1 MQELQFVHLSARGVM
16 KITGPETTAFLQ
28 GLVSGDVT
36 HVTAEHAIWA
46 AFLSPQGKYLFDFF
60 IADLDG
66 ELVLDCEGERHKEFF
81 KKLSMYKL
89 KADVAVSLEDDN
101 LAVLAAFG
109 EGAGK
114 ALGLDENAGAAKSF
128 GGGVA
133 FVDPR
138 IGDAGVRIIAP
149 LDTALSALSDAGFTS
164 AEFSAYEHLRI
175 GLGLPDASRDMT
187 IDRALL
193 LENGFEELGGV
204 SFEKGCYIGQE
215 VTART
220 HYRGLVKKRLLPVS
234 IEGGAVAPGTPL
246 VLNDREVGEMKSSAG
261 DIGLALIRTEY
272 VDAQA
277 HFQAGDA
284 ILTPTIP
291 DWVKLHKPE
300 AKP

>member
-1 MQELQFVHLSARGVM
+1 MQQLHFVHLGARGVV
-16 KITGPETTAFLQ
+16 KITGPEATGFLQ

-36 HVTAEHAIWA
+36 HASSDHAIWA

-66 ELVLDCEGERHKEFF
+66 ALVLDCEGERHKEFF

-89 KADVAVSLEDDN
+89 KADVTVSLEDDH
-101 LAVLAAFG
+101 LGVLAAFG
-109 EGAGK
+109 DGVAQ
-114 ALGLDENAGAAKSF
+114 ALGLDEAVGSACAF

-138 IGDAGVRIIAP
+138 LTAAGVRIIAP
-149 LDTALSALSDAGFTS
+149 LDGATAALKDAGFEAS
-164 AEFSAYEHLRI
+164 EFGAYERLRI

-220 HYRGLVKKRLLPVS
+220 HYRGLVKKRLLPVR
-234 IEGGAVAPGTPL
+234 IEGGPPQPGTPL
-246 VLNDREVGEMKSSAG
+246 VLGDREVGEMKSSAG

-272 VDAQA
+272 VDGNT